1 MGCDEGLM
9 ITIWCRDRREYQ
21 KNTLRQTPALQK
33 WRQSCRSR
41 AIDAACWTEQMEDTM
56 SKGQMK
62 SNKEAKKPKADQ
74 EHAKKH
80 GPSDYQRSLGK
91 DAPTDDPFKK
101 KS

>member
-1 MGCDEGLM
+1 
-9 ITIWCRDRREYQ
+9 
-21 KNTLRQTPALQK
+21 
-33 WRQSCRSR
+33 
-41 AIDAACWTEQMEDTM
+41 MEDTM

-74 EHAKKH
+74 DHSKKH

-91 DAPTDDPFKK
+91 DAPTDDPFKR